1 MKNNM
6 QIALKIVIFCMTASF
21 ISISDSPKFKK
32 YIFFFKYFPRRDY
45 FKKTQL
51 VYSI

>member
-1 MKNNM
+1 
-6 QIALKIVIFCMTASF
+6 MTASF

-32 YIFFFKYFPRRDY
+32 NISQADIFSKND
-45 FKKTQL
+45 TQL